1 MKCRMSNPIPARK
14 PPLLKS
20 SGLLL
25 ECCLLTLLA
34 TQAGHSNPA
43 QLASA
48 SIIFHPCGAHTRGSN
63 DVS

>member
-14 PPLLKS
+14 PTLLKS

-25 ECCLLTLLA
+25 ERCLLTLRA
-34 TQAGHSNPA
+34 TQTGHCNPA

-48 SIIFHPCGAHTRGSN
+48 SIIFHPCGTQTREPN